1 MLAAP
6 NMRLLRSL
14 HLCKT
19 LRHLSSQNPNPCLKF
34 PKRYNSGFAAAGEF
48 AWSGLP
54 GESSAQQTPAVQTVF
69 DPVSGRLVTK
79 HDSKGGKGT
88 EPDVDEDNFTSTT
101 QVGSR
106 VYGDVIGNG
115 IGVKRPGKS
124 RSVYVCENCGYSDG
138 QWWGMC
144 RQCQKT
150 GSMKRLTLEGAAGE
164 KASRIR
170 LRENVTRSSWLPRE
184 TVTQNPVKSSDV
196 CSQIDELKWR
206 ITLPG
211 PSGAEMER
219 VLGGGIVPGSL
230 ILVGGDPG
238 VGKSTLLLQVA
249 ALIAKGNAIAGD
261 PPNRVIYVSGEES
274 VEQIGNRASRLGLDS
289 DELFLHASTDVE
301 DILEQTK
308 RLSAKAL
315 IVDSIQTMY
324 LQGVP
329 GSAGGVPQV
338 KECSAA
344 LLRFAKNT
352 GIPVLLIGH
361 VTKAGDIAGPRVLEH
376 IVDVVLYMEGDKCL
390 SHRLLRSVKNR
401 FGSTDELG
409 IFRMTQSGLEG
420 VSNPSE
426 IFLSEQHS
434 DSDYLAGLAVTVI
447 IDGSRAFLIEI
458 QALCIAGSPSYM
470 HANGIQNSR
479 AAMLISVIRKQARLN
494 LQDNA
499 IFLNVVSGVTLT
511 ETAGDLAMAAAI
523 CSSFL
528 EFPIPKG
535 IAFIAEVGLAGE
547 LRGVPQ
553 MEKRVNT
560 LAKLGYKKAIVP
572 KSAQKALLELKI
584 EGIEILG
591 CKNLKEMIYAVF
603 NT

>member
-1 MLAAP
+1 MLATP
-6 NMRLLRSL
+6 NMHLLLRSL
-14 HLCKT
+14 RLCKT
-19 LRHLSSQNPNPCLKF
+19 LHHFSSRNSIPCLKF
-34 PKRYNSGFAAAGEF
+34 PQRYYSGYAAANEF
-48 AWSGLP
+48 TWSGSSE
-54 GESSAQQTPAVQTVF
+54 ESPSQQARVVQTVF
-69 DPVSGRLVTK
+69 DPVSGRLVTRR
-79 HDSKGGKGT
+79 DSKNGKGT
-88 EPDVDEDNFTSTT
+88 EPDDDEDKITSTT

-106 VYGDVIGNG
+106 VYGDVIGR
-115 IGVKRPGKS
+115 GVGFKRLGKTK
-124 RSVYVCENCGYSDG
+124 SVYVCDDCGYSDG

-144 RQCQKT
+144 RQCQKA
-150 GSMKRLTLEGAAGE
+150 GSMKRVTIEGAAGE
-164 KASRIR
+164 KVSRIR
-170 LRENVTRSSWLPRE
+170 LRENVAGSSWLPRE
-184 TVTQNPVKSSDV
+184 MVAQSPIRSSDV
-196 CSQIDELKWR
+196 CSEIDELEWR

-211 PSGAEMER
+211 PSGAELER

-249 ALIAKGNAIAGD
+249 ALIAQGNAGD
-261 PPNRVIYVSGEES
+261 PPKRVIYVSGEES
-274 VEQIGNRASRLGLDS
+274 VEQIGNRANRLGINS

-301 DILEQTK
+301 DIMEQTK
-308 RLSAKAL
+308 RISAKAL

-324 LQGVP
+324 IQGVS

-344 LLRFAKNT
+344 LLRFAKNS

-376 IVDVVLYMEGDKCL
+376 IVDVVLYMEGDKGS

-409 IFRMTQSGLEG
+409 IFRMTQSGLER

-426 IFLSEQHS
+426 MFLSDQHS

-447 IDGSRAFLIEI
+447 IDGSRAFLIDI
-458 QALCIAGSPSYM
+458 QALCIAGSPGYI
-470 HANGIQNSR
+470 HANGIQSSR
-479 AAMLISVIRKQARLN
+479 AAMLISVIRKQAGLK

-499 IFLNVVSGVTLT
+499 IFLNVVSGITLT

-572 KSAQKALLELKI
+572 KSAQASLLELKI
-584 EGIEILG
+584 EGIEIFG